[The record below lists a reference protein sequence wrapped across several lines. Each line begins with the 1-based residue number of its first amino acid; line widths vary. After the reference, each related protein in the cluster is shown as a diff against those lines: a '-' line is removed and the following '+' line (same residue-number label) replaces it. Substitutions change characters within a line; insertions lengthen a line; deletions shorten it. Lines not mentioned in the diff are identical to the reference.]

1 MSYFQ
6 LYEKKRNR
14 YKKIQPG
21 SVWINDTGKYTI
33 VISSANLSDGKIIGT
48 FNSVP
53 FKDSI
58 TWLLRHYHPVEE

>member
-21 SVWINDTGKYTI
+21 SVWISDTGNNTI
-33 VISSANLSDGKIIGT
+33 VISSANLTEGTINGT
-48 FNSVP
+48 FNSLT

-58 TWLLRHYHPVEE
+58 TWLLRHYNPVEE

>member
-21 SVWINDTGKYTI
+21 SVCINDTGEYTI
-33 VISSANLSDGKIIGT
+33 VISSVSLTEGT
-48 FNSVP
+48 INGTHNSAP

-58 TWLLRHYHPVEE
+58 TWLLRHYNPVEE

>member
-21 SVWINDTGKYTI
+21 SVWINDTGMYTI
-33 VISSANLSDGKIIGT
+33 VISSVSLREGT
-48 FNSVP
+48 INGTHNSAP

>member
-14 YKKIQPG
+14 HKKIQPG
-21 SVWINDTGKYTI
+21 SVWVSDTGKYTI
-33 VISSANLSDGKIIGT
+33 VISSANLTEGTINAT
-48 FNSVP
+48 FNSDP

-58 TWLLRHYHPVEE
+58 TWLFRHYHPVEE